1 MKLSE
6 KILNCRKKA
15 MLSQEALAERVG
27 VSRQAISK
35 WETGEASPEIGKLL
49 SLAQVFGVTTDWLLS
64 EDDPEP
70 DAPRESPPPVRP
82 SLAMP
87 ETMHTW
93 VDDVPGMLGNLL
105 RKYGW
110 LFGVRLAVSGLLFL
124 LFGGF
129 VRLVSGQFFKGSMGM
144 GDGFYIDPSMSYF
157 MSEPYV
163 GVDVMSTGSSM
174 FNLFSGFIMLLGVG
188 MIIAG
193 IVLAVLLRKMD
204 HSK

>member
-70 DAPRESPPPVRP
+70 DAPRESPPPMRP

-129 VRLVSGQFFKGSMGM
+129 VRLVSGQFFRGSMGM
-144 GDGFYIDPSMSYF
+144 GDKFYTDPSMSYF
-157 MSEPYV
+157 MPEPYV